1 MTYLADGRSH
11 LMCSLV
17 YIASRASDA
26 VAQAEETVHYEL
38 MPSVVAVQ
46 VGRKDRAT
54 ACQGPLTLALPAL
67 HTKFAFVNLQ
77 TLIV

>member
-1 MTYLADGRSH
+1 VTYLADDRSH

-17 YIASRASDA
+17 YIASLASGA

-46 VGRKDRAT
+46 AGQRIGQPP
-54 ACQGPLTLALPAL
+54 CHGPLTLLLPAL
-67 HTKFAFVNLQ
+67 HTECAFVNLQ
-77 TLIV
+77 TLRV